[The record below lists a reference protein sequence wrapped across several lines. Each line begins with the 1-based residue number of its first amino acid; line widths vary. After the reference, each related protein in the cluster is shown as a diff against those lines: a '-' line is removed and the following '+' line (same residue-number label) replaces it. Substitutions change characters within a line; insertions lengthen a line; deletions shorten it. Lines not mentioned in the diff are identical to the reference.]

1 MALTDINFQE
11 GDGQDM
17 MLEVNTGVS
26 NVPTDILMENSGTQ
40 YLLLETPLVVDQGG
54 GGGNIFIMS
63 E

>member
-11 GDGQDM
+11 REGQDF
-17 MLEVNTGVS
+17 LVEIPNNLYVGSLNDVLIESNSTSYLVNEVPEQT
-26 NVPTDILMENSGTQ
+26 
-40 YLLLETPLVVDQGG
+40 G

>member
-11 GDGQDM
+11 GDRQDM
-17 MLEVNTGVS
+17 MIEINTGAS
-26 NVPTDILMENSGTQ
+26 NSPTDILIENSGTQ
-40 YLLLETPLVVDQGG
+40 YLLLETPLIVNQGG

>member
-11 GDGQDM
+11 GEPMDFVAEIPP
-17 MLEVNTGVS
+17 LGVL
-26 NVPTDILMENSGTQ
+26 NAPDDIIIESEGPQ
-40 YLLLETPLVVDQGG
+40 YLLAEIPAAEG

>member
-11 GDGQDM
+11 GEGQDF
-17 MLEVNTGVS
+17 LAELPFVAYSGSVG
-26 NVPTDILMENSGTQ
+26 DILVEPNSSS
-40 YLLLETPLVVDQGG
+40 YSVNEVPEKS

>member
-11 GDGQDM
+11 GDGQDFT
-17 MLEVNTGVS
+17 LEVPTGIS
-26 NVPTDILMENSGTQ
+26 NPALDILVESSGAQ
-40 YLLLETPLVVDQGG
+40 YLLMETPLITGG